1 MIYQRLLTGLV
12 GIPIL
17 FTAIWLGSFWF
28 LSVLTVC
35 GSVAVV
41 EFQRMTLKGAHRT
54 PRLLGI
60 IWTISFL
67 IVGLYSVELTQFLIM
82 SLITV
87 IVGMFL
93 IGLWTIM
100 FCDQNA
106 IYRTWLTTSLGS
118 TYIGFCLSHALAL
131 RNLGAGDSLGRD
143 WILFAVILIFSSD
156 TGAYLVGRFI
166 GKHSFAPKLSPN
178 KTWEGTIGGFILV
191 IISAVSLKEFFF
203 TGIIY
208 WQVLLISATVGITAP
223 TGDLFESKLKR
234 IYGLKDTGAILPG
247 HGGMLDRLDSTLLTI
262 PFVYYF
268 AFTIVHY

>member
-28 LSVLTVC
+28 FSVLTVC
-35 GSVAVV
+35 ASVAVV
-41 EFQRMTLKGAHRT
+41 EFQRMTLKGAHQT

-131 RNLGAGDSLGRD
+131 RNLGTADSLGRD

-191 IISAVSLKEFFF
+191 IIAAVSLKEFFF
-203 TGIIY
+203 SGIIY

-268 AFTIVHY
+268 AFTIVHS

>member
-28 LSVLTVC
+28 FSVLTVC

-41 EFQRMTLKGAHRT
+41 EFQRMTLKGAHQT

-67 IVGLYSVELTQFLIM
+67 IVGLYSVGLTQFLIM
-82 SLITV
+82 SLITI

-93 IGLWTIM
+93 TSLWTII
-100 FCDQNA
+100 FCDRIA

-118 TYIGFCLSHALAL
+118 IYIGFCLSHALAL
-131 RNLGAGDSLGRD
+131 RNLGSGDGWGRD
-143 WILFAVILIFSSD
+143 WILFAVIMIFSSD

-166 GKHSFAPKLSPN
+166 GKHSLAPKLSPN

-191 IISAVSLKEFFF
+191 IIAAVSLKEFFF
-203 TGIIY
+203 SGIIY

-268 AFTIVHY
+268 ASTIVH

>member
-28 LSVLTVC
+28 FSVLTVC
-35 GSVAVV
+35 ASVAVV
-41 EFQRMTLKGAHRT
+41 EFQRMTLKGAHQN

-67 IVGLYSVELTQFLIM
+67 IVGLYSVGLTQFLIM

-93 IGLWTIM
+93 IGLWTII

-118 TYIGFCLSHALAL
+118 IYIGFCLSHALAL
-131 RNLGAGDSLGRD
+131 RNLAAGDSLGRD

-191 IISAVSLKEFFF
+191 IIAAVSLKEFFF
-203 TGIIY
+203 SGIIY
-208 WQVLLISATVGITAP
+208 WQVLLISATVGIMAP

>member
-28 LSVLTVC
+28 FSLLTVC
-35 GSVAVV
+35 ASVAVV
-41 EFQRMTLKGAHRT
+41 EFQRMTLKGARQT

-67 IVGLYSVELTQFLIM
+67 IAGLCSVGLTQFLLM
-82 SLITV
+82 SLVTV

-93 IGLWTIM
+93 TGLWTII
-100 FCDQNA
+100 FCDQIA

-118 TYIGFCLSHALAL
+118 IYIGFCLSHALAL
-131 RNLGAGDSLGRD
+131 RNLGSGDSWGRD
-143 WILFAVILIFSSD
+143 WILFAVIMIFSSD

-191 IISAVSLKEFFF
+191 IIAAVSLKELFFS
-203 TGIIY
+203 GIIY